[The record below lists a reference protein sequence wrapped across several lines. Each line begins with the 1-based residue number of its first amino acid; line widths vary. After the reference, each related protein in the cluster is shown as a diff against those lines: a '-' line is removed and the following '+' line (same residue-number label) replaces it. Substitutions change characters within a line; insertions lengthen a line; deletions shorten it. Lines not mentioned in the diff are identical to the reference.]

1 MKFIKSK
8 YTIIALSLV
17 CFALCWFPM
26 LNGKLTDGE
35 ACTVVIKGFNFM
47 EFSAPSIVIIVAPLL
62 VLCIL
67 FGCQSKQAKELELIL
82 LIILNSVCFLHGVIT
97 ARAWLLDISATRNGN
112 INPAI
117 ILYPMVFIL
126 LCIVAIIK
134 NKDNKEMANDY

>member
-1 MKFIKSK
+1 M
-8 YTIIALSLV
+8 
-17 CFALCWFPM
+17 
-26 LNGKLTDGE
+26 
-35 ACTVVIKGFNFM
+35 VIKGFNFM